1 MRLSSFWWPLTWAL
15 VIFVLMVIPV
25 PPTPRLEGF
34 NLFDKAV
41 HLALFGPLAFL
52 LGHYFAGNSPDISYA
67 TVFFKVMLAATAYG
81 IFTEGFQAL
90 LPFRSA
96 EARDVLADALGAGA
110 GSAAFVLWHKFRF
123 RKKKM

>member
-1 MRLSSFWWPLTWAL
+1 MKLSSYWWPLGWAL
-15 VIFVLMVIPV
+15 VIFVLMVAPM

-41 HLALFGPLAFL
+41 HVALFGPLAFL
-52 LGHYFAGNSPDISYA
+52 LGFYFAGNGTHISYSA
-67 TVFFKVMLAATAYG
+67 VFFKVMFAVTAYG
-81 IFTEGFQAL
+81 ILMEGIQAL
-90 LPFRSA
+90 IPFRSA
-96 EARDVLADALGAGA
+96 EAQEVLADALGAGA